1 MPPANAE
8 SFDFII
14 NRRAGEVLKRG
25 EQKVREEIL
34 STFGGKAGAFFYVEG
49 ADVAAT
55 VKAWAAEHAGQ
66 NRGLIVG
73 GGDGTV
79 ISAAEQVLG
88 RKDITFGVL
97 PLGTQN
103 MVARH
108 LGFSPDFIT
117 ASAQYGAGQSV
128 EMDVGDI
135 NGMPFLIGIT
145 LDQNSVSLFEAREQL
160 RDKKRFSAVGKSFS
174 AVAGFLMGKKK
185 EFVVSAEG
193 SGDSQKIKGRF
204 LAITNNRLQPRSAK
218 GFPFSLKGLKNIVA
232 RVIGKG
238 EENTGELSLYAFK
251 GGVLRTL
258 GIVPGFLRG
267 AWDRSKMI
275 RRESA
280 TRFVVHSND
289 NAAETSFVLDGEIKK
304 AQYPLD
310 IRIIPK
316 GLRIFKPQ

>member
-1 MPPANAE
+1 MPPVNAV

-25 EQKVREEIL
+25 EAKVREEIL
-34 STFGGKAGAFFYVEG
+34 STFGGKAGVFSYVEG

-117 ASAQYGAGQSV
+117 AAAQYGTGQSV

-145 LDQNSVSLFEAREQL
+145 LDKNSVKLFEAREKL
-160 RDKKRFSAVGKSFS
+160 RNKNHFSAARKSFS

-193 SGDSQKIKGRF
+193 ENSQKIKGRF
-204 LAITNNRLQPRSAK
+204 LAITNNRLQPRSAR

-238 EENTGELSLYAFK
+238 EGNTGELSLYAFK
-251 GGVLRTL
+251 GGVFRTL
-258 GIVPGFLRG
+258 GILPGFLRG
-267 AWDRSKMI
+267 AWNRSKLI
-275 RRESA
+275 RTESA
-280 TRFVVHSND
+280 TRFVVRSND
-289 NAAETSFVLDGEIKK
+289 NTAETSFVLDGEIKK